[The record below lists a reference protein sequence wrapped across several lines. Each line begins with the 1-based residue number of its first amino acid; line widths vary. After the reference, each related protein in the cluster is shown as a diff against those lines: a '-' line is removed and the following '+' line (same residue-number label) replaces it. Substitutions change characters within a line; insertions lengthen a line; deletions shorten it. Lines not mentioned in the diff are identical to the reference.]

1 MDDDQQQRVA
11 VAETA
16 DPAAVAFEALR
27 QDVALLRAAMA
38 GFAAEHKAMPD
49 YSELLA
55 RIGRNIQATG
65 ERLSELAQA
74 PAMRLTP
81 DAVARQIEAAAAHLG
96 HDDRAALQEARNGF
110 HKATYDLRSWIASAL
125 QAREQTWRLG
135 QAAAAAAVLGLML
148 GLWTPGAVARS
159 APERWAWPEK
169 LAAHLMRSDLWSA
182 GERMM
187 AVGDAQRWQAM
198 QSSLAMI
205 TENRDALEKCAQD
218 AVKAGAEVKC
228 PITVGPQ
235 GGVY

>member
-1 MDDDQQQRVA
+1 MDDDQQQDVA
-11 VAETA
+11 VA

-55 RIGRNIQATG
+55 RIGRNLQATG
-65 ERLSELAQA
+65 ERLGELAQA

-81 DAVARQIEAAAAHLG
+81 DAVARQIEAAAGHLG

-110 HKATYDLRSWIASAL
+110 HKATYDLRSWIASAR

-148 GLWTPGAVARS
+148 GFWTPGAVARS

-198 QSSLAMI
+198 QTSLAMI
-205 TENRDALEKCAQD
+205 AENHDALEHCAQD

-228 PITVGPQ
+228 SITVGPQ
-235 GGVY
+235 GGAS